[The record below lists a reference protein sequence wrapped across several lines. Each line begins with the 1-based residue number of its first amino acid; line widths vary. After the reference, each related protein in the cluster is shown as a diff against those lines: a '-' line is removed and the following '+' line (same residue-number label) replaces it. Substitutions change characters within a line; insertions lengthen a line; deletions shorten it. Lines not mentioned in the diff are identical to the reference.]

1 LDPSFERTAVIV
13 EPVLRWLFLPCTGDN
28 EREWG
33 RYDRRVAIM
42 SSVDTSLPDEIASV
56 TDETDERLSKD
67 VIFELLKNRR
77 RREVLAYL
85 LDADETVTLGELAE
99 QIAAW
104 ENDTDINALSSD
116 QRKRVYVALYQ
127 THLPKMDDAGIVEYD
142 QDRGLI
148 SLADNADLLM
158 MYLDTD
164 THRQDRWD
172 RWYAGLSVAGASL
185 IGAAFLGIPLLSAVP
200 MTALAG
206 LVVAAF
212 FCLSIAHVVRNRHH
226 ERNVDGKLSRIE

>member
-1 LDPSFERTAVIV
+1 
-13 EPVLRWLFLPCTGDN
+13 
-28 EREWG
+28 
-33 RYDRRVAIM
+33 M
-42 SSVDTSLPDEIASV
+42 SSVDTSIPDEIAAV
-56 TDETDERLSKD
+56 TESEEDERLSKD

-85 LDADETVTLGELAE
+85 LDADGTVTLGELAE

-104 ENDTDINALSSD
+104 ENDTSVNALSSD

-148 SLADNADLLM
+148 TLSDNADLLM

-164 THRQDRWD
+164 SHQQDRWD
-172 RWYAGLSVAGASL
+172 RWYAALSVFGGAVL
-185 IGAAFLGIPLLSAVP
+185 ATVVLGIPPLSAVP
-200 MTALAG
+200 AVAIAGVIVLAFA
-206 LVVAAF
+206 V
-212 FCLSIAHVVRNRHH
+212 LSAVHVYRNR
-226 ERNVDGKLSRIE
+226 RRQRDVDGKLSRIN

>member
-1 LDPSFERTAVIV
+1 
-13 EPVLRWLFLPCTGDN
+13 
-28 EREWG
+28 
-33 RYDRRVAIM
+33 M
-42 SSVDTSLPDEIASV
+42 SSIDTSLPDEIASV
-56 TDETDERLSKD
+56 ADSDEEQRLSKD

-85 LDADETVTLGELAE
+85 LEADDTVTLGELAE

-104 ENDTDINALSSD
+104 ENDTEVSALSSD

-148 SLADNADLLM
+148 SLSDNADLLM

-164 THRQDRWD
+164 THQQDRWD
-172 RWYAGLSVAGASL
+172 RWYAALSVV
-185 IGAAFLGIPLLSAVP
+185 GAALVTGAFLSVPPLSAVP
-200 MTALAG
+200 TLGLAG
-206 LVVAAF
+206 VVVVAF
-212 FCLSIAHVVRNRHH
+212 FALSVAHAVSNRRR

>member
-1 LDPSFERTAVIV
+1 
-13 EPVLRWLFLPCTGDN
+13 
-28 EREWG
+28 
-33 RYDRRVAIM
+33 M
-42 SSVDTSLPDEIASV
+42 SSIDTSLPDEIASV
-56 TDETDERLSKD
+56 ADSGEEQRLSKD

-85 LDADETVTLGELAE
+85 LEAEETVTLGELAE

-104 ENDTDINALSSD
+104 ENDTDVAALSSD

-172 RWYAGLSVAGASL
+172 RWYAALSVVGAAL
-185 IGAAFLGIPLLSAVP
+185 VTGAFLGLPPLSAIPTLGVAGIVVVAFFLLSA
-200 MTALAG
+200 
-206 LVVAAF
+206 
-212 FCLSIAHVVRNRHH
+212 AHVVTNRQQ
-226 ERNVDGKLSRIE
+226 ERTVDGKLSRIE

>member
-1 LDPSFERTAVIV
+1 
-13 EPVLRWLFLPCTGDN
+13 
-28 EREWG
+28 
-33 RYDRRVAIM
+33 M
-42 SSVDTSLPDEIASV
+42 SSIDSSLPDEITSV
-56 TDETDERLSKD
+56 TDTDGDGQLSKD

-85 LDADETVTLGELAE
+85 LEAEETVTLGELAE

-104 ENDTDINALSSD
+104 ENDTDVNALSSD

-148 SLADNADLLM
+148 TLADNADLLM

-164 THRQDRWD
+164 THQQDRWD
-172 RWYAGLSVAGASL
+172 RWYAVLSL
-185 IGAAFLGIPLLSAVP
+185 LGIVVVAAATLGLPPLAAVP
-200 MTALAG
+200 TMALAG
-206 LVVAAF
+206 AVVGAF
-212 FCLSIAHVVRNRHH
+212 SLLTIVHAVTNRQ
-226 ERNVDGKLSRIE
+226 EEQTVNGKLSRIE

>member
-1 LDPSFERTAVIV
+1 
-13 EPVLRWLFLPCTGDN
+13 
-28 EREWG
+28 
-33 RYDRRVAIM
+33 M
-42 SSVDTSLPDEIASV
+42 SSIDTSLPDELTSSV
-56 TDETDERLSKD
+56 SDSDEDDGLSKD

-77 RREVLAYL
+77 RREVLSYL
-85 LDADETVTLGELAE
+85 LEADETVTLGELAE

-104 ENDTDINALSSD
+104 ENDTDVNALSSD

-164 THRQDRWD
+164 THKQDRWD
-172 RWYAGLSVAGASL
+172 RWYAALSVAGL
-185 IGAAFLGIPLLSAVP
+185 LVVGGALVGVPPLTILPTLGVAGGVVVAFLVLSIVH
-200 MTALAG
+200 
-206 LVVAAF
+206 VVA
-212 FCLSIAHVVRNRHH
+212 NRQR
-226 ERNVDGKLSRIE
+226 ERSVDGKLSRIE

>member
-1 LDPSFERTAVIV
+1 
-13 EPVLRWLFLPCTGDN
+13 
-28 EREWG
+28 
-33 RYDRRVAIM
+33 M
-42 SSVDTSLPDEIASV
+42 SSIDTSLPDEIASSV
-56 TDETDERLSKD
+56 GESEDDERLSKD

-85 LDADETVTLGELAE
+85 LEAEETVTLGELAE

-104 ENDTDINALSSD
+104 ENDTDVNALSSD

-148 SLADNADLLM
+148 SLSDNADLLM

-164 THRQDRWD
+164 SHQQDRWD
-172 RWYAGLSVAGASL
+172 RWYGVLSAVGIVLVGGAFVGVPLLAAIPTFGIAAAVLVALFGLSVAH
-185 IGAAFLGIPLLSAVP
+185 AV
-200 MTALAG
+200 T
-206 LVVAAF
+206 
-212 FCLSIAHVVRNRHH
+212 NRKQ
-226 ERNVDGKLSRIE
+226 ERNVNGKLSRIE

>member
-1 LDPSFERTAVIV
+1 
-13 EPVLRWLFLPCTGDN
+13 
-28 EREWG
+28 
-33 RYDRRVAIM
+33 M
-42 SSVDTSLPDEIASV
+42 SSIDTSLPDEIASV
-56 TDETDERLSKD
+56 ADSEEEQRLSKD

-85 LDADETVTLGELAE
+85 LEADDTVTLGELAE

-104 ENDTDINALSSD
+104 ENDTEVSALSSD

-164 THRQDRWD
+164 THQQDRWD
-172 RWYAGLSVAGASL
+172 RWYAGLSVVGAAL
-185 IGAAFLGIPLLSAVP
+185 VTGAFLGVPLLSAVP
-200 MTALAG
+200 TLGLAG
-206 LVVAAF
+206 IVVVAF
-212 FCLSIAHVVRNRHH
+212 FALSIAHAVSNRER

>member
-1 LDPSFERTAVIV
+1 
-13 EPVLRWLFLPCTGDN
+13 
-28 EREWG
+28 
-33 RYDRRVAIM
+33 M
-42 SSVDTSLPDEIASV
+42 SSIDTSLPDEIASV
-56 TDETDERLSKD
+56 ADSDEDERLSKD

-85 LDADETVTLGELAE
+85 LEADETVTLGELAE

-104 ENDTDINALSSD
+104 ENDTEVNALSSD

-148 SLADNADLLM
+148 SLSDNADLLM

-164 THRQDRWD
+164 THRRDRWD
-172 RWYAGLSVAGASL
+172 QWYAGLSVAGAAL
-185 IGAAFLGIPLLSAVP
+185 LGAAFLGVPVLSTLP
-200 MTALAG
+200 MVALAG
-206 LVVAAF
+206 TVIVAF
-212 FCLSIAHVVRNRHH
+212 LLLSTAHVVTNHRR
-226 ERNVDGKLSRIE
+226 EQNVDGKLSRIE

>member
-1 LDPSFERTAVIV
+1 
-13 EPVLRWLFLPCTGDN
+13 
-28 EREWG
+28 
-33 RYDRRVAIM
+33 M
-42 SSVDTSLPDEIASV
+42 SSIDTSLPDELASSV
-56 TDETDERLSKD
+56 SETERDDGLSKD

-85 LDADETVTLGELAE
+85 LEADDTVTLGELAE

-148 SLADNADLLM
+148 ALADNADLLM

-164 THRQDRWD
+164 THKQDRWD
-172 RWYAGLSVAGASL
+172 RWYAGLSVVGAMSVS
-185 IGAAFLGIPLLSAVP
+185 AAVLGVPP
-200 MTALAG
+200 MTAVPTASIAG
-206 LVVAAF
+206 GVVAAF
-212 FCLSIAHVVRNRHH
+212 LVLSLVHVITNRKR
-226 ERNVDGKLSRIE
+226 ERSVDGKLSRID

>member
-1 LDPSFERTAVIV
+1 
-13 EPVLRWLFLPCTGDN
+13 
-28 EREWG
+28 
-33 RYDRRVAIM
+33 M
-42 SSVDTSLPDEIASV
+42 SSIDTSLPDEIASV
-56 TDETDERLSKD
+56 ADTDEDERLSKD

-104 ENDTDINALSSD
+104 ENDTEVNALSSD

-148 SLADNADLLM
+148 TLSDNADLLM

-172 RWYAGLSVAGASL
+172 RWYAGVSVIGALLLS
-185 IGAAFLGIPLLSAVP
+185 AAFLEMPVLAAAPLLGLASAVI
-200 MTALAG
+200 
-206 LVVAAF
+206 AAF
-212 FCLSIAHVVRNRHH
+212 LLLSVMHVVTNHRR

>member
-1 LDPSFERTAVIV
+1 
-13 EPVLRWLFLPCTGDN
+13 
-28 EREWG
+28 
-33 RYDRRVAIM
+33 M
-42 SSVDTSLPDEIASV
+42 SSIDRSLPDEIASV
-56 TDETDERLSKD
+56 ADDETERLSKD

-85 LDADETVTLGELAE
+85 LEADETVTLGELAE

-104 ENDTDINALSSD
+104 ENDTSVNALNSD

-148 SLADNADLLM
+148 SLADNADLLR
-158 MYLDTD
+158 MYLDTES
-164 THRQDRWD
+164 HRQDRWD
-172 RWYAGLSVAGASL
+172 RWYAGLSVAGVSL
-185 IGAAFLGIPLLSAVP
+185 LGAALLEVPLLSAIPVIVLA
-200 MTALAG
+200 TA
-206 LVVAAF
+206 VVAAF
-212 FCLSIAHVVRNRHH
+212 LCLSALHVVQNRNQ

>member
-1 LDPSFERTAVIV
+1 
-13 EPVLRWLFLPCTGDN
+13 
-28 EREWG
+28 
-33 RYDRRVAIM
+33 M
-42 SSVDTSLPDEIASV
+42 SSVDTSLPDELASSV
-56 TDETDERLSKD
+56 SDEETEDQLSKD

-77 RREVLAYL
+77 RREVLTYL
-85 LDADETVTLGELAE
+85 LEADETVTLGELAE

-104 ENDTDINALSSD
+104 ENDTSVNALSSD

-148 SLADNADLLM
+148 SLSDNADLLM

-164 THRQDRWD
+164 SHRQDRWD
-172 RWYAGLSVAGASL
+172 RWYASLSVGGGVL
-185 IGAAFLGIPLLSAVP
+185 IGAALLGVP
-200 MTALAG
+200 GLASLPTLALAG
-206 LVVAAF
+206 SVVLAF
-212 FCLSIAHVVRNRHH
+212 FVLSLAHAATNREH

>member
-1 LDPSFERTAVIV
+1 
-13 EPVLRWLFLPCTGDN
+13 
-28 EREWG
+28 
-33 RYDRRVAIM
+33 M
-42 SSVDTSLPDEIASV
+42 SSIDTSLPDEIASV
-56 TDETDERLSKD
+56 ADSDEEQRLSKD

-85 LDADETVTLGELAE
+85 LESDETVTLGELAE

-104 ENDTDINALSSD
+104 ENDTEVSALSSD

-172 RWYAGLSVAGASL
+172 RWYATLSVVGAAL
-185 IGAAFLGIPLLSAVP
+185 VTGAFLGLPPLSSIPTLGLAGVVVVAFFLLS
-200 MTALAG
+200 L
-206 LVVAAF
+206 
-212 FCLSIAHVVRNRHH
+212 AHVVTNRQL

>member
-1 LDPSFERTAVIV
+1 
-13 EPVLRWLFLPCTGDN
+13 
-28 EREWG
+28 
-33 RYDRRVAIM
+33 M
-42 SSVDTSLPDEIASV
+42 SSIDTSLPDEIASV
-56 TDETDERLSKD
+56 ADSDEEQRLSKD

-85 LDADETVTLGELAE
+85 LESDETVTLGELAE

-104 ENDTDINALSSD
+104 ENDTEVSALSSD

-172 RWYAGLSVAGASL
+172 RWYATLSVVGAALVTGAFLGVPPLSSIPTLGLAGVVVVAFFLLSVA
-185 IGAAFLGIPLLSAVP
+185 
-200 MTALAG
+200 
-206 LVVAAF
+206 
-212 FCLSIAHVVRNRHH
+212 HVVTNREL

>member
-1 LDPSFERTAVIV
+1 
-13 EPVLRWLFLPCTGDN
+13 
-28 EREWG
+28 
-33 RYDRRVAIM
+33 M
-42 SSVDTSLPDEIASV
+42 SSIDTSLPDEIASV
-56 TDETDERLSKD
+56 ADSDEEQRLSKD

-85 LDADETVTLGELAE
+85 LEAEETVTLGELAE

-104 ENDTDINALSSD
+104 ENDTDVSALSSD

-172 RWYAGLSVAGASL
+172 RWYATLSVVGAAVVTGAFLGLPPLSAIPTFGLAGIVVVSFFLLSVA
-185 IGAAFLGIPLLSAVP
+185 
-200 MTALAG
+200 
-206 LVVAAF
+206 
-212 FCLSIAHVVRNRHH
+212 HVVTNREQ
-226 ERNVDGKLSRIE
+226 ERTVDGKLSRIK

>member
-1 LDPSFERTAVIV
+1 
-13 EPVLRWLFLPCTGDN
+13 
-28 EREWG
+28 
-33 RYDRRVAIM
+33 M
-42 SSVDTSLPDEIASV
+42 SSIDTSLPDEIASSV
-56 TDETDERLSKD
+56 SDSEADDGLSKD

-85 LDADETVTLGELAE
+85 LEAEETVTLGELAE

-104 ENDTDINALSSD
+104 ENDTDVNALSSD

-164 THRQDRWD
+164 NHKQDRWD
-172 RWYAGLSVAGASL
+172 RWYAGLSVV
-185 IGAAFLGIPLLSAVP
+185 GAAFVGAAILEVPPLTIVPTLGVTSAVVFAFLLLS
-200 MTALAG
+200 
-206 LVVAAF
+206 VV
-212 FCLSIAHVVRNRHH
+212 HVVTNRRR
-226 ERNVDGKLSRIE
+226 EQSVDGKLSRID

>member
-1 LDPSFERTAVIV
+1 
-13 EPVLRWLFLPCTGDN
+13 
-28 EREWG
+28 
-33 RYDRRVAIM
+33 M
-42 SSVDTSLPDEIASV
+42 SSIDTSLPDEITSV
-56 TDETDERLSKD
+56 ADSEEAQQLSKD

-77 RREVLAYL
+77 RREVLSYL
-85 LDADETVTLGELAE
+85 LEAEETVTLGELAE

-104 ENDTDINALSSD
+104 ENDTEVTALSSD

-172 RWYAGLSVAGASL
+172 RWYATLSV
-185 IGAAFLGIPLLSAVP
+185 IGAALLTGAFLGVPPLSTVPTIGLAAVVVVSFLLLSA
-200 MTALAG
+200 AH
-206 LVVAAF
+206 LVT
-212 FCLSIAHVVRNRHH
+212 NRQL
-226 ERNVDGKLSRIE
+226 EQNVDGKLSRIE

>member
-1 LDPSFERTAVIV
+1 
-13 EPVLRWLFLPCTGDN
+13 
-28 EREWG
+28 
-33 RYDRRVAIM
+33 M
-42 SSVDTSLPDEIASV
+42 SSIDQSLPDEITSV
-56 TDETDERLSKD
+56 AADEDERLSKD

-85 LDADETVTLGELAE
+85 LEADETVTLGELAE

-104 ENDTDINALSSD
+104 ENDTSVNALNSD

-164 THRQDRWD
+164 SHRQDRWD
-172 RWYAGLSVAGASL
+172 RWYAGLSVTGATL
-185 IGAAFLGIPLLSAVP
+185 LGAALLGVPLLSAVP
-200 MTALAG
+200 ILAISG
-206 LVVAAF
+206 VVIAAF
-212 FCLSIAHVVRNRHH
+212 LCLSAAHVVQNRHQ
-226 ERNVDGKLSRIE
+226 ERNVDGKLSRID